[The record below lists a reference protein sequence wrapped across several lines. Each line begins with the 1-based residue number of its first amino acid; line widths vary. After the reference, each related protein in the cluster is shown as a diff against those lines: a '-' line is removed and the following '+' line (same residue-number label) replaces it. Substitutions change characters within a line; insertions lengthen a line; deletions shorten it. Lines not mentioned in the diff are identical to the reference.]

1 MPGSVR
7 QQVQPDVSRN
17 ALNTITGRLKVAIQ
31 ASVDASGNV
40 SQAKFVSPG
49 PSQYFANRAMAAAQ
63 RWKFNPPQLNGHA
76 AESEW
81 LLRFQFTPTSVQVF
95 PAEVKP

>member
-1 MPGSVR
+1 VL

-17 ALNTITGRLKVAIQ
+17 ALNTITGRLKVSVQVA
-31 ASVDASGNV
+31 VDASGNV
-40 SQAKFVSPG
+40 SQAKFVSHG

-63 RWKFNPPQLNGHA
+63 RWKFNPPQVNGRA
-76 AESEW
+76 VASEW
-81 LLRFQFTPTSVQVF
+81 LLRFQFARTSIQVF